1 MAPSMGPIMD
11 HPPAIL
17 IAGATAS
24 GKTPLA
30 IALAQRISG
39 GGECLCADSMQI
51 YRDMN
56 IGTAK
61 PTDQEL
67 AAAPHHLLDLA
78 DPRDATFTVDR
89 WLDAAEPCVSQV
101 RSRGRH
107 PILVGGTNLYLQAF
121 LFGLCDVPSP
131 DANIRLAL
139 EQDSNEQLR
148 TKLLLVD
155 KAAAEQIHPND
166 RRRTIRALEVHQTTG
181 QPISKLQQQW
191 TQEPRHDA
199 LILRL
204 EDDVEPTNR
213 RINQRVGRMMEMGFL
228 QEVASLLNNNRL
240 GPRARAAL
248 GYQQLADHLE
258 GKISLTEAIEQIKI
272 ATRRFAKQQRTW
284 LRRFSAYPRSEC
296 IRITDISPQD
306 VEAQAFKIINKALFR

>member
-1 MAPSMGPIMD
+1 MAPSMGQIMD
-11 HPPAIL
+11 HPTAIL

-30 IALAQRISG
+30 IALAQHLSG

-61 PTDQEL
+61 PTNQEL

-101 RSRGRH
+101 RSRGRY
-107 PILVGGTNLYLQAF
+107 PIIVGGTNLYLQAF
-121 LFGLCDVPSP
+121 LFGLCDVPNP
-131 DANIRLAL
+131 DASIRVAL
-139 EQDSNEQLR
+139 EQDSNDQLR
-148 TKLLLVD
+148 QKLLAVD
-155 KAAAEQIHPND
+155 KTAAEQIHPND

-191 TQEPRHDA
+191 TQEPRRDA

-204 EDDVEPTNR
+204 VDDVEPTNR
-213 RINQRVGRMMEMGFL
+213 RINQRVVRMMEMGFL
-228 QEVASLLNNNRL
+228 QEVAGLLNENQL

-258 GKISLTEAIEQIKI
+258 GKGSLAEAIEQIKI

-284 LRRFSAYPRSEC
+284 LRRFSAYPRSES
-296 IRITDISPQD
+296 IKITNLSPQD
-306 VEAQAFKIINKALFR
+306 VVEQAVKIIKKASIS